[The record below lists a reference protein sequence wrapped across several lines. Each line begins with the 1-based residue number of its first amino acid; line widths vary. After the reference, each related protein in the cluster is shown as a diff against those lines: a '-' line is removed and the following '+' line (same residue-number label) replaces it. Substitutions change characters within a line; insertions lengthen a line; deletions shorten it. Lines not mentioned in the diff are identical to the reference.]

1 MTAPSARRFV
11 VLLALTVLA
20 GAALVLVVPRTVRPD
35 GGVPLVVPVLLAVAC
50 LGGGLAARAARPDL
64 RGRR

>member
-1 MTAPSARRFV
+1 VTAPSTRRFV

-20 GAALVLVVPRTVRPD
+20 GAALVLVASRTVRPD
-35 GGVPLVVPVLLAVAC
+35 GGVPLVVPVLLAAVC

-64 RGRR
+64 PRRG